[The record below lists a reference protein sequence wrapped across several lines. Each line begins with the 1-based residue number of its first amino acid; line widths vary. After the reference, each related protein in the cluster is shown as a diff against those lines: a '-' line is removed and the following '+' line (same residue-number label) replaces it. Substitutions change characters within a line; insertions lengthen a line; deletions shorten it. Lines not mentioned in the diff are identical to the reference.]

1 MSENTPVVSVVVP
14 IFNEEPNIRPLI
26 ERLTAALES
35 SGRSYEILAVDDGSS
50 DRSVEILREFRARD
64 SRLRIIRLSR
74 NFGQSPALFAG
85 FANVRGQI
93 VATIDADL
101 QNPPEELPK
110 LIAKIEEGYDFVIGW
125 RQRRQDSVLRKLPS
139 LLLNALVRRLTK
151 AGFRD
156 IGCSLKV
163 FRREVT
169 DRLAQFN
176 HRSRYLPAEVA
187 WLGVRTCEVEV
198 AHSER
203 AAGTSKYGVLRLF
216 RTAFDLVTSITSAP
230 LQFIGLVGWLFAIGG
245 FALGARVVYIR
256 IVDGDINQMGSVIAV
271 LLFLQGVH
279 LISMGLICEYISRI
293 YIEVQ
298 NRPYYIIKDIIE

>member
-1 MSENTPVVSVVVP
+1 MTEDTPVVSVVVP

-26 ERLTAALES
+26 ERITAALEPQ
-35 SGRSYEILAVDDGSS
+35 GRPFEIVAIDDGSS
-50 DRSVEILREFRARD
+50 DKSLEILGEIRARD

-85 FANVRGQI
+85 FANVRGRI

-110 LIAKIEEGYDFVIGW
+110 LIDKIEEGYDFVIGW
-125 RQRRQDSVLRKLPS
+125 RQRRQDSVFRRLPS

-151 AGFRD
+151 AQFRD

-187 WLGVRTCEVEV
+187 WLGVRTC
-198 AHSER
+198 
-203 AAGTSKYGVLRLF
+203 
-216 RTAFDLVTSITSAP
+216 
-230 LQFIGLVGWLFAIGG
+230 
-245 FALGARVVYIR
+245 
-256 IVDGDINQMGSVIAV
+256 
-271 LLFLQGVH
+271 
-279 LISMGLICEYISRI
+279 
-293 YIEVQ
+293 
-298 NRPYYIIKDIIE
+298 